1 MPTYVRINLC
11 IFSIACENKLTAKRV
26 PWCLKDRSSNRY
38 RASEHTTPT
47 SPPPPPPTTKYSWK
61 WLLVSRHVFLIDY
74 NANVRIK
81 LNERERKKMISRAGN
96 FIGTLLNYDI
106 FTFWEGKSCLA
117 VRLWSVEAELRR
129 FPEVGRRLPA
139 SLCSTQRH
147 SLSITSPRPEL
158 GMAMNLKRLA

>member
-47 SPPPPPPTTKYSWK
+47 SPPPPPPPTKYSWK

-106 FTFWEGKSCLA
+106 FTFWEGKKLFSCAFVKRRSWTETLSRSRKETSSVIMLNAEALA
-117 VRLWSVEAELRR
+117 FNYVATT
-129 FPEVGRRLPA
+129 GA
-139 SLCSTQRH
+139 RH
-147 SLSITSPRPEL
+147 GNES
-158 GMAMNLKRLA
+158 